1 MASKNENAPE
11 NRRSLNTD
19 STPFFLTAQRVKDN
33 QVDFSGRT
41 GMSLAGWFPKSPMD
55 DAIEYFGYDW
65 EMGEVKGEREYRA

>member
-1 MASKNENAPE
+1 MKMPLKIGGVGMLT
-11 NRRSLNTD
+11 RP
-19 STPFFLTAQRVKDN
+19 PFFLTAQRAKDN

-65 EMGEVKGEREYRA
+65 EMGEVRGERERKYRA